1 MSRELSPKAP
11 AARPQRASSTVRN
24 RLTLRNT
31 DPNFVYRIANDQG
44 DRVEQLKELGYE
56 VVNAAEVRVGD
67 RRVDLGNTIGS
78 AATLALGRGDNGVVM
93 RIRKEW
99 YDEDQAAKAA
109 RIDEAER
116 SIKKPDIDGS
126 YGEIKIS

>member
-1 MSRELSPKAP
+1 M
-11 AARPQRASSTVRN
+11 AS
-24 RLTLRNT
+24 
-31 DPNFVYRIANDQG
+31 Q
-44 DRVEQLKELGYE
+44 
-56 VVNAAEVRVGD
+56 RVGQ
-67 RRVDLGNTIGS
+67 GTPTGS
-78 AATLALGRGDNGVVM
+78 VAEMPVGNGVNGVLM
-93 RIRKEW
+93 KIPKEW

>member
-1 MSRELSPKAP
+1 MKIP
-11 AARPQRASSTVRN
+11 
-24 RLTLRNT
+24 
-31 DPNFVYRIANDQG
+31 
-44 DRVEQLKELGYE
+44 
-56 VVNAAEVRVGD
+56 
-67 RRVDLGNTIGS
+67 
-78 AATLALGRGDNGVVM
+78 
-93 RIRKEW
+93 KEW